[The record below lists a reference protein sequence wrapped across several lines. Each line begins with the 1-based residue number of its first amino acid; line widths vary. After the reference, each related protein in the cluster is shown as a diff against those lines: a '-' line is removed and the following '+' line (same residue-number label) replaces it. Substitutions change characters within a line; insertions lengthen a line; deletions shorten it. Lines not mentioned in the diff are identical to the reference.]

1 MRSLSGRPCVMCA
14 RKLII
19 YSENSSYVGKL
30 TEVSAETSSWRSAL
44 QSEATTV
51 TYVRMG
57 K

>member
-1 MRSLSGRPCVMCA
+1 MMCA

-19 YSENSSYVGKL
+19 CAENSSFVGKL
-30 TEVSAETSSWRSAL
+30 TEVSVETSSWRSVL